1 MKVTNKH
8 GVPET
13 LMALAQRQFYSK
25 GKSDY
30 SVTEIISPP
39 RIQRL
44 RAMNYEQME
53 QDVSDMLWSLLGSAL
68 HVVAERSEV
77 EGYVNEERLYTNV
90 DDVILSG
97 QIDLQRIDGNY
108 VDIIDYKFTSAWSL
122 RQDKEDWIQQ
132 QNIYGWLVN
141 KEKNLIPRSLKI
153 CALIRDWARREA
165 QRNPDYPQA
174 PIQLVDIPLWDLSH
188 TELFV
193 RGRVDEHRNAKVA
206 ADWQETLPECTDE
219 ERWVRETKY
228 AVMKKER
235 KTAVKLFDNEQEAS
249 EFLKALD
256 DKHYLE
262 IRNGE
267 PIRCVNNFC
276 GVNQWC
282 SQFKRY
288 TEETNN
294 VGA

>member
-132 QNIYGWLVN
+132 INATLNWEQKLTGDQV
-141 KEKNLIPRSLKI
+141 K
-153 CALIRDWARREA
+153 
-165 QRNPDYPQA
+165 QRW
-174 PIQLVDIPLWDLSH
+174 PLMFITW
-188 TELFV
+188 E
-193 RGRVDEHRNAKVA
+193 
-206 ADWQETLPECTDE
+206 
-219 ERWVRETKY
+219 
-228 AVMKKER
+228 
-235 KTAVKLFDNEQEAS
+235 
-249 EFLKALD
+249 
-256 DKHYLE
+256 
-262 IRNGE
+262 
-267 PIRCVNNFC
+267 
-276 GVNQWC
+276 
-282 SQFKRY
+282 
-288 TEETNN
+288 
-294 VGA
+294 